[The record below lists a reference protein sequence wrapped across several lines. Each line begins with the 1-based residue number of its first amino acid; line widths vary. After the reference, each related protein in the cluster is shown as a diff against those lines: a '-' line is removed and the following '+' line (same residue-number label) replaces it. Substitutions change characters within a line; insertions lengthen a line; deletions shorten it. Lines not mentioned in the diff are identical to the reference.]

1 MFVMICC
8 ELIINASEIEVTV
21 LEISFKTSAR
31 NLIRT
36 VAKTRTKY
44 SRASNIHKNAFFG
57 ATDI

>member
-36 VAKTRTKY
+36 VAKTRT
-44 SRASNIHKNAFFG
+44 RASNIHKNAFFG

>member
-1 MFVMICC
+1 MICC